1 MSYTNI
7 YHKLILYNALLTPR
21 ILPSEVG
28 LITGAAFMGAPVIIT
43 EKLVSGNE
51 TQLAMEALQRV
62 LVSGVYTGEGGEEG
76 KRGSERVRVCEKE
89 LSGGK
94 KVWVAETDD
103 LKKIDISNPADIEL
117 VSTMSK

>member
-1 MSYTNI
+1 MTVPHHLSSRV
-7 YHKLILYNALLTPR
+7 LA
-21 ILPSEVG
+21 SDVG
-28 LITGAAFMGAPVIIT
+28 LITTAAFMGAPSADD
-43 EKLVSGNE
+43 KVSGSE
-51 TQLAMEALQRV
+51 GQLALEALQRV

-76 KRGSERVRVCEKE
+76 KRGSEKVRVREKE

-117 VSTMSK
+117 VSVATGTSYTLL